1 MKRNK
6 MSASLLVAVF
16 LGLFVVASCST
27 VNELSEYKFGGT
39 TVAGTMRTPPEP
51 EIDGNYNVR
60 IDADNPVLTFASVA
74 TNLAKANQIE
84 KVEER
89 MVGALRQVDV
99 PQLVWEET
107 YTRCTRSLA
116 SEPVKSVSDSDY
128 IFDLEIRSYGLEA
141 DSANAAVKIVIATT
155 ARLYA
160 TVDRRLIWQR
170 KISVRDPLSPEVFG
184 AGTVVD
190 TVITTAALAGLTEDQ
205 LAEGFRGASRAVA
218 YKIARELEEDIYAAV
233 FKR

>member
-1 MKRNK
+1 MKIHTT
-6 MSASLLVAVF
+6 SIWLLVAMIV
-16 LGLFVVASCST
+16 GVFVVTSCST

-60 IDADNPVLTFASVA
+60 IDANNPVLTFASVA

-84 KVEER
+84 KVEAK
-89 MVGALRQVDV
+89 MMGALWQVDV

-116 SEPVKSVSDSDY
+116 SEPVKSVGDSDY
-128 IFDLEIRSYGLEA
+128 IFDLEIRRYGLEA
-141 DSANAAVKIVIATT
+141 DSANAAVKIEIATT

-160 TVDRRLIWQR
+160 TADRRLIWQR
-170 KISVRDPLSPEVFG
+170 YISVRDPLSPEVFG

-190 TVITTAALAGLTEDQ
+190 TVITTAALAGLTEEQ
-205 LAEGFRGASRAVA
+205 LAEGFRGAARTVA
-218 YKIARELEEDIYAAV
+218 YKIAKELEDDIYAAV
-233 FKR
+233 FAH